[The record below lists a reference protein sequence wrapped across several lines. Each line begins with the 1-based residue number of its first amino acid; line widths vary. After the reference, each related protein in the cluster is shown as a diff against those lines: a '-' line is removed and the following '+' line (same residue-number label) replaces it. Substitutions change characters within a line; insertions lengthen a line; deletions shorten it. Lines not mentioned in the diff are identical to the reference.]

1 MNSEAVSDR
10 EEVLAT
16 VERWERAQADMAG
29 ASFTAFTAPEVLAIQ
44 NRLERGYRSQPV
56 VDHKLIHQLTSQ
68 STPTDLGAST
78 WPKVLS
84 EALRISTVEAKRR
97 IKQAEVLGPR
107 TALTGET
114 LPPLL
119 PNVAAAQARG
129 EIGAEHLKIIEK
141 FFDDLPS
148 RIDYQTRELTEADL
162 ARIAPG
168 LGPVQFRQAADRL
181 ALLLNQDGDEPND
194 ADRARRRYL
203 TIDKQGADGMSRFH
217 GLLDP
222 EARATIDAVLAK
234 WAAPGMCNPDD
245 EAPCVDGEPS
255 EEAEH
260 GDTRSQGQ
268 RNHDALNA
276 MCDIWHR

>member
-16 VERWERAQADMAG
+16 VERWEQAQADMAG
-29 ASFTAFTAPEVLAIQ
+29 VSFTAFTAPEVLAIQ

-129 EIGAEHLKIIEK
+129 GSG
-141 FFDDLPS
+141 PNTS
-148 RIDYQTRELTEADL
+148 RSS
-162 ARIAPG
+162 
-168 LGPVQFRQAADRL
+168 
-181 ALLLNQDGDEPND
+181 
-194 ADRARRRYL
+194 RASSMIYPRTSMVR
-203 TIDKQGADGMSRFH
+203 
-217 GLLDP
+217 P
-222 EARATIDAVLAK
+222 
-234 WAAPGMCNPDD
+234 
-245 EAPCVDGEPS
+245 
-255 EEAEH
+255 
-260 GDTRSQGQ
+260 
-268 RNHDALNA
+268 A
-276 MCDIWHR
+276 MTPRPT